1 MKLRKDGMGPAVKF
15 QRGVIREHAVFGRA
29 GRNEEGV
36 RLELCRLCAEWNH
49 RIKPL
54 ADAQNPISLLMVCE
68 QGLSRPSIRGPV
80 FREKLRHHLGREN
93 RVLSKELLE
102 RSL

>member
-1 MKLRKDGMGPAVKF
+1 VGSAVKF
-15 QRGVIREHAVFGRA
+15 QRGVIREHAVFCCA
-29 GRNEEGV
+29 GCDKEGV
-36 RLELCRLCAEWNH
+36 RLELRWLGAEWNH
-49 RIKPL
+49 RIESL
-54 ADAQNPISLLMVCE
+54 TDAQNPASLLVVGK

-93 RVLSKELLE
+93 RVLGKELLK